1 MVQTLIT
8 MFTKALAVALA
19 LCAATPSWSQTFPNK
34 SIRLVVPFTPGGA
47 TDIVA
52 RLIGAQL
59 TRQLGQPTVVENR
72 AGAGGTVGSDA
83 VAKAPADGYT
93 LVVSNI
99 AAHGAGPAITRT
111 IPYDADRDFTHIALI
126 GTIANALVVNPTL
139 PARNLAEFLDYARR
153 HPGLFYGSGG
163 RGTSAH
169 LSGELLR
176 AMTGIDFVHVPY
188 RGAAPAMADLI
199 GGQIPAVFD
208 AIGSIAPAVRA
219 GKLRMLAVTS
229 PQRSPAMPDVP
240 TIAEAGVPGYEATSW
255 FGISGPAGLPPA
267 IVERLSRE
275 LRTAMQEPTVA
286 RQLAEL
292 GFVRRDDS
300 PAEYQAFVRTELAKW
315 ADVVRRAGIQP
326 E

>member
-1 MVQTLIT
+1 MRRRHVAIATL
-8 MFTKALAVALA
+8 
-19 LCAATPSWSQTFPNK
+19 AATIATIGRPVAQSYPTRP
-34 SIRLVVPFTPGGA
+34 IRMVVPFAPGGA

-52 RLIGAQL
+52 RLIGEQL
-59 TRQLGQPTVVENR
+59 SRQLGQPVVVENR
-72 AGAGGTVGSDA
+72 AGAGGIVGSDI

-93 LVVSNI
+93 LIVSNI
-99 AAHGAGPAITRT
+99 AAHGAGPSITRT
-111 IPYDADRDFTHIALI
+111 MPYDADRDFTHIALI

-139 PARNLAEFLDYARR
+139 PVRTLEDFLAYARR
-153 HPGLFYGSGG
+153 NPGLFYGSGG

-176 AMTGIDFVHVPY
+176 AMTGLDIAHVPY

-219 GKLRMLAVTS
+219 GQLRMLAVTS

-240 TIAEAGVPGYEATSW
+240 TMAEAGVPGYEATSW
-255 FGISGPAGLPPA
+255 FGFSAPAGLPQA
-267 IVERLSRE
+267 VLDRLSQG
-275 LRTAMQEPTVA
+275 LRRAMEEPTVTQ
-286 RQLAEL
+286 RLADL
-292 GFVRRDDS
+292 GFVRRDYT
-300 PAEYQAFVRTELAKW
+300 PAEYQAFVRAELAKW

>member
-1 MVQTLIT
+1 MQRREI
-8 MFTKALAVALA
+8 MLATF
-19 LCAATPSWSQTFPNK
+19 AATFAAKRAAAQSYPTRPL
-34 SIRLVVPFTPGGA
+34 RLVVPFAPGGA

-52 RLIGAQL
+52 RLIGEQL
-59 TRQLGQPTVVENR
+59 GRQLGQPVVVENR
-72 AGAGGTVGSDA
+72 PGAGGITGSDL
-83 VAKAPADGYT
+83 VAKAAADGYT

-99 AAHGAGPAITRT
+99 AAHGAGPAITRNM
-111 IPYDADRDFTHIALI
+111 PYDPDRDFTHIALI
-126 GTIANALVVNPTL
+126 GTIANALVVNPNL
-139 PARNLAEFLDYARR
+139 PVRSLAEFLDHARR
-153 HPGLFYGSGG
+153 NPGLFYGSGG

-169 LSGELLR
+169 LSGELLK
-176 AMTGIDFVHVPY
+176 AMTGVEITHVPY

-219 GKLRMLAVTS
+219 GQLRMLAVTS
-229 PQRSPAMPDVP
+229 PQRSSAMPDVP

-267 IVERLSRE
+267 VADRLSSE
-275 LRTAMQEPTVA
+275 LRVAMQQPDVA
-286 RQLAEL
+286 RRLEDL
-292 GFVRRDDS
+292 GFVRRDYA
-300 PAEYQAFVRTELAKW
+300 PAEYQAFVRAELTKW

>member
-1 MVQTLIT
+1 MQRREI
-8 MFTKALAVALA
+8 MLAAF
-19 LCAATPSWSQTFPNK
+19 AATFAAKRAAAQSYPTRPL
-34 SIRLVVPFTPGGA
+34 RLVVPFAPGGA

-52 RLIGAQL
+52 RLIGEQL
-59 TRQLGQPTVVENR
+59 GRQLGQPVVVENR
-72 AGAGGTVGSDA
+72 PGAGGITGSDL
-83 VAKAPADGYT
+83 VAKAAADGYT

-99 AAHGAGPAITRT
+99 AAHGAGPAITRNM
-111 IPYDADRDFTHIALI
+111 PYDPDRDFTHIALI
-126 GTIANALVVNPTL
+126 GTIANALVVNPNL
-139 PARNLAEFLDYARR
+139 PVRSLAEFLDHARR
-153 HPGLFYGSGG
+153 NPGLFYGSGG

-169 LSGELLR
+169 LSGELLK
-176 AMTGIDFVHVPY
+176 AMTGVEITHVPY

-219 GKLRMLAVTS
+219 GQLRMLAVTS

-267 IVERLSRE
+267 VADRLSSE
-275 LRTAMQEPTVA
+275 LRVAMQQPDVA
-286 RQLAEL
+286 RRLEDL
-292 GFVRRDDS
+292 GFVRRDYA
-300 PAEYQAFVRTELAKW
+300 PAEYQAFVRAELTKW

>member
-1 MVQTLIT
+1 MMRRRQI
-8 MFTKALAVALA
+8 ALAALA
-19 LCAATPSWSQTFPNK
+19 IIAAAGPTLAQSYPTRP
-34 SIRLVVPFTPGGA
+34 IRMVVPFAPGGA

-52 RLIGAQL
+52 RLIGEQL
-59 TRQLGQPTVVENR
+59 SRQLGQPVVVENR
-72 AGAGGTVGSDA
+72 AGAGGTVGSDI
-83 VAKAPADGYT
+83 VAKAPADGYV

-99 AAHGAGPAITRT
+99 AAHGAGPAITRNM
-111 IPYDADRDFTHIALI
+111 PYDADRDFTHIALI
-126 GTIANALVVNPTL
+126 GTIANALVVNPNL
-139 PARNLAEFLDYARR
+139 PARMLEEFMAHARR
-153 HPGLFYGSGG
+153 NPGLFYGSGG

-176 AMTGIDFVHVPY
+176 AMTGLDIVHVPY

-219 GKLRMLAVTS
+219 GQLRMLAVTS

-240 TIAEAGVPGYEATSW
+240 TMAEAGVPGYEATSW
-255 FGISGPAGLPPA
+255 FGFSGPAGLPPPV
-267 IVERLSRE
+267 VERLSQG
-275 LRTAMQEPTVA
+275 LRRAMEEPAVTQ
-286 RQLAEL
+286 RLAAL
-292 GFVRRDDS
+292 GFVRRDYS
-300 PAEYQAFVRTELAKW
+300 PAEYQSFVRAELAKW